1 MTRRIL
7 LVDDDES
14 VLSGLKRA
22 LYDEPFSIST
32 ESVPAKAL
40 RLVASNDFDVVVSDH
55 DMPEMSGAIFLEEV
69 RKLDPTVVC
78 FMLTGKATLDM
89 AIAAINEGIV
99 DRFFCKP
106 CNHVD
111 LAASIRSALEQ
122 RALLSES
129 RRLLWMYRRQE
140 AQMERLE
147 REYPNLTKVDR
158 DDSGAILLDDLPTD
172 ADSLRELMAE
182 IFDRDEGQE
191 GLSRTA

>member
-1 MTRRIL
+1 MTRQIL
-7 LVDDDES
+7 IVDDDVS
-14 VLSGLKRA
+14 VLAGLRRA
-22 LYDEPFSIST
+22 LYDEPFVITT

-40 RLVASNDFDVVVSDH
+40 RLVESNDFDVVVSDH
-55 DMPEMSGAIFLEEV
+55 DMPEMNGATFLEEV

-78 FMLTGKATLDM
+78 FMLTGKATLDI
-89 AIAAINEGIV
+89 AIAAINERIV

-140 AQMERLE
+140 AQLERLE
-147 REYPNLTKVDR
+147 REHPDLTKVER
-158 DDSGAILLDDLPTD
+158 DDSGAILLDDLP
-172 ADSLRELMAE
+172 ADSDGLRQLMAE

-191 GLSRTA
+191 GFSRSA